1 MRRRILAALIA
12 ALALAPRV
20 DAKFGMSKTKVMLP
34 RLRPPESP
42 LMAESVAVDV
52 KAGGAEITQ
61 DFLALVRGQVE
72 GALRSSGVYEVVDR
86 GRDADALVRIR
97 LETIHAEVRDEIR
110 METQRVKVGER
121 GEWDDKKKKTVY
133 KDVYADRQVP
143 VTWRVADGSLSAS
156 VEVEGPD
163 GPHTTDAGGS
173 YHDQFKTT
181 DTMPPEATDESS
193 LRRFLVQQT
202 AARAIG
208 VVTFAPDPVE
218 ALLAVNGELKD
229 GNRYAEAGLWEQA
242 LESWSRKTYKGGTE
256 AARLHNV
263 GVGHEAL
270 AYKFPPYTPEHR
282 SQLEQARDLYR
293 QAQALDPDEKYFR
306 DPPLRA
312 EVSLQ
317 YAGSAS
323 LFMSELEQYRDEKKA
338 KRRPT
343 PRNDT
348 PRHKAPLKRSTPSK
362 RP

>member
-1 MRRRILAALIA
+1 MRRRILVALVA

-20 DAKFGMSKTKVMLP
+20 DAKFGMSKTKVILP

-52 KAGGAEITQ
+52 RAGGAEITQ
-61 DFLALVRGQVE
+61 DFLALVRAQVE
-72 GALRSSGVYEVVDR
+72 GALRSAEVYQVVDR
-86 GRDADALVRIR
+86 GREADATVRIR
-97 LETIHAEVRDEIR
+97 LDTIHAEIRDEIR

-121 GEWDDKKKKTVY
+121 EEWDDKKKKTVY

-143 VTWRVADGSLSAS
+143 VSWRVADGSLSAS

-173 YHDQFKTT
+173 YHDQFKTS
-181 DTMPPEATDESS
+181 DAMPPEATDESS

-202 AARAIG
+202 AGRAVG

-242 LESWSRKTYKGGTE
+242 LESWSLKTYKGGTE

-282 SQLEQARDLYR
+282 SQLEQARDLYK
-293 QAQALDPDEKYFR
+293 QAQALDPGEKYFR

-317 YAGSAS
+317 YAAAAS
-323 LFMSELEQYRDEKKA
+323 LFMSELDQYRDEKKA
-338 KRRPT
+338 RRRSPSRKDA
-343 PRNDT
+343 PR
-348 PRHKAPLKRSTPSK
+348 PKAPVKHGAPVS